1 MNYQGVMSQEIFL
14 GRHYTNRAAALAAE
28 SGDATVAGLENYIL
42 NSARARIQNLRRH
55 RSVYI
60 DEGAL
65 KDADPPKKTEAE
77 REAIKA
83 GIRVIVPIEDTAD
96 LML

>member
-1 MNYQGVMSQEIFL
+1 LQIWRRPS
-14 GRHYTNRAAALAAE
+14 
-28 SGDATVAGLENYIL
+28 AT
-42 NSARARIQNLRRH
+42 
-55 RSVYI
+55 
-60 DEGAL
+60 DFGAP

-83 GIRVIVPIEDTAD
+83 GIPLLFREDTVD

>member
-1 MNYQGVMSQEIFL
+1 LWQGL
-14 GRHYTNRAAALAAE
+14 K
-28 SGDATVAGLENYIL
+28 NYIL
-42 NSARARIQNLRRH
+42 NSASTHGFKACAVTTPCTPTKESADLEAAIG
-55 RSVYI
+55 YGF
-60 DEGAL
+60 GAL

-83 GIRVIVPIEDTAD
+83 GIPVIVPIEDTAD